1 MLRSMYTT
9 YYFMRWK
16 IIPSFYFKNK
26 KRHAYEIELMGK
38 VKLILFFLKA
48 KVSLF
53 LKINKLTLYTF
64 HNC

>member
-1 MLRSMYTT
+1 MLRSIYTT

-38 VKLILFFLKA
+38 VKLILFFFESKGKFILK
-48 KVSLF
+48 
-53 LKINKLTLYTF
+53 NK
-64 HNC
+64 

>member
-1 MLRSMYTT
+1 MLRSKYTT

-38 VKLILFFLKA
+38 VKLILFFWKQ
-48 KVSLF
+48 K
-53 LKINKLTLYTF
+53 
-64 HNC
+64 